1 MCQIQLQGR
10 CVVVAAVHPG
20 GSCCELKLGLKLET
34 REQSEGT
41 ARRVRGE
48 GMARGVRVRHV
59 E

>member
-20 GSCCELKLGLKLET
+20 GSCCELKLET
-34 REQSEGT
+34 REQSAGT
-41 ARRVRGE
+41 VRGVKSAGTSE
-48 GMARGVRVRHV
+48 ECECGY